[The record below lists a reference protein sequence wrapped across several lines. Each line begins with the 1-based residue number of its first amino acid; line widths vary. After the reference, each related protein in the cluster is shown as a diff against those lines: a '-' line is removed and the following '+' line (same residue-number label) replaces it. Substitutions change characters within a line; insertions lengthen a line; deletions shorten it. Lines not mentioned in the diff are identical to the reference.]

1 MNSKIIEIQKR
12 IEERSKTLRSDY
24 LNKINLA
31 SEHSQSPFLQPKELL
46 LDGDLLVIVGT
57 TWGILSDSA
66 SPPTKISSDRP
77 HISVAVMQVRS
88 KRWPIKKLHLQN
100 FR

>member
-31 SEHSQSPFLQPKELL
+31 SEYSQSARKNMGL
-46 LDGDLLVIVGT
+46 
-57 TWGILSDSA
+57 
-66 SPPTKISSDRP
+66 
-77 HISVAVMQVRS
+77 
-88 KRWPIKKLHLQN
+88 KKN
-100 FR
+100 

>member
-31 SEHSQSPFLQPKELL
+31 SEHSQSARKNMGCSNIAHAFASCDKAQQGDAA
-46 LDGDLLVIVGT
+46 DGADVI
-57 TWGILSDSA
+57 GI
-66 SPPTKISSDRP
+66 IS
-77 HISVAVMQVRS
+77 
-88 KRWPIKKLHLQN
+88 
-100 FR
+100 